1 MLETKLFNISE
12 FAKISGVT
20 RQTLIY
26 YDRIGLFSPA
36 VVDENKYRKYSHG
49 QIETISAI
57 TILRDLGVPL
67 KKIKGLLK
75 DVSPEKTVEVL
86 NYQLKIINDKIDEL
100 SSLKNMLSL
109 RINQIK
115 NGKDAARNLNSFFFE
130 TVTKDV
136 PFYVGKEIN
145 CKQLNVPDDV
155 MIDFFN
161 TLEGTKIPMIFSM
174 GAIKKAEAVENGRAD
189 EISQVSFRL
198 SDDKNANFF
207 MPSGKY
213 LAGYGKGDYGKFGNF
228 YDKMLEYL
236 NINNLRPQGFFYEE
250 YLIDELSEKNPDEFI
265 FKACVKVESKTN

>member
-1 MLETKLFNISE
+1 METKLFNISE

-57 TILRDLGVPL
+57 TVLSDLGVPL

-75 DVSPEKTVEVL
+75 DVSPEKTVKAL
-86 NYQLKIINDKIDEL
+86 NYQLGIIEEKINEL
-100 SSLKNMLSL
+100 SALKNMLLL

-115 NGKDAARNLNSFFFE
+115 SGKDASLKLNSFFFE
-130 TVTKDV
+130 TVNKEV

-145 CKQLNVPDDV
+145 CKQLNVSDEV
-155 MIDFFN
+155 MIDFFT

-174 GAIKKAEAVENGRAD
+174 GAIKSVEAVKNGRAD
-189 EISQVSFRL
+189 EISRVSFRL
-198 SDDKNANFF
+198 SDEKSANFF

-213 LAGYGKGDYGKFGNF
+213 LVGYGKGDYGKFGDF
-228 YDKMLEYL
+228 YDKTLDYL
-236 NINNLRPQGFFYEE
+236 NKNNLCPQGFFYEE

-265 FKACVKVESKTN
+265 FKVSVKVENA